1 MASIDELKSLVSTKM
16 GFAMANQFMV
26 ELPSDFGR
34 SGGFLGQIFSFL
46 NGNEFNLLCAS
57 ATLPGRQVFTA
68 DRRIGMEYQKIAY
81 GYGNEDV
88 SMSFYMLNDYGVKKY
103 FDSWYDSTIADDQG
117 VAYYKNNYARDI
129 KIHQLRKPILNK
141 GVDLGP
147 ISVNIGIGQ
156 GTVYSCRLVDAF
168 PTTISAIELNN
179 DLDGLVQLTVQLS
192 YTKWEPINDSQG
204 FLSVAG
210 GFSGGL
216 SNLLG

>member
-1 MASIDELKSLVSTKM
+1 
-16 GFAMANQFMV
+16 
-26 ELPSDFGR
+26 
-34 SGGFLGQIFSFL
+34 
-46 NGNEFNLLCAS
+46 
-57 ATLPGRQVFTA
+57 
-68 DRRIGMEYQKIAY
+68 
-81 GYGNEDV
+81 
-88 SMSFYMLNDYGVKKY
+88 
-103 FDSWYDSTIADDQG
+103 
-117 VAYYKNNYARDI
+117 
-129 KIHQLRKPILNK
+129 LRKPILNR